1 MTSHDT
7 PSASTIPNPEDQV
20 PDYALYRNRAHQERS
35 LAIRAAFSGLWR
47 RVRTHGP
54 ATERDARYLAG

>member
-7 PSASTIPNPEDQV
+7 PSGSRNQNPTDLI
-20 PDYALYRNRAHQERS
+20 PDYALYRNRAHQARS

-54 ATERDARYLAG
+54 ATERDARSIAG